1 MKRLLIIGAPFAAAL
16 VLSACG
22 GGSSESTTPAASDGG
37 ATSDTVA
44 VKSIG
49 GLSSVL
55 VASSGKALYASDEEA
70 DGKVRCTGACTSF
83 WQPLTVGSGMPTAP
97 GGAGKLAVTVRPGGA
112 RQATADGKLLYTF
125 SEDTPGTL
133 KGNGFS
139 DDFGGRHF
147 TWHAVTAGGKSAGA
161 AGGSSGNGYGY

>member
-1 MKRLLIIGAPFAAAL
+1 MRRLLGTGAAFGAVLAL
-16 VLSACG
+16 AACG
-22 GGSSESTTPAASDGG
+22 GESSSESTTPAAGSG
-37 ATSDTVA
+37 TVA

-49 GLSSVL
+49 GLSNVL

-83 WQPLTVGSGMPTAP
+83 WKPFTVGSATPTAP
-97 GGAGKLAVTVRPGGA
+97 PDAGRLDVTVRPDGA
-112 RQATADGKLLYTF
+112 RQATANGKLLYTF
-125 SEDTPGTL
+125 AEDKPGTL

-139 DDFGGRHF
+139 DEFGDQHL
-147 TWHAVTAGGKSAGA
+147 TWHAVLAGGRSAGA

>member
-1 MKRLLIIGAPFAAAL
+1 MRRLLGIGAAFGAVL
-16 VLSACG
+16 VLAACG
-22 GGSSESTTPAASDGG
+22 GGSSQSTTPHAG
-37 ATSDTVA
+37 TDTVA

-49 GLSSVL
+49 GLSNVL

-83 WQPLTVGSGMPTAP
+83 WKPLTVGSATPTAP
-97 GGAGKLAVTVRPGGA
+97 PDAGRLDVIVRPDGA

-125 SEDTPGTL
+125 SEDRPGTL

-139 DDFGGRHF
+139 DDFGGQHL
-147 TWHAVTAGGKSAGA
+147 TWHAVMAGGKSAGA
-161 AGGSSGNGYGY
+161 PGRSTGDGYGY

>member
-1 MKRLLIIGAPFAAAL
+1 MRRLLGIGAAFGAVL
-16 VLSACG
+16 VLAACG
-22 GGSSESTTPAASDGG
+22 GGSSGSTTPAAS
-37 ATSDTVA
+37 TDTVA

-49 GLSSVL
+49 GLSNVL
-55 VASSGKALYASDEEA
+55 VAPSGKALYASDEEA

-83 WQPLTVGSGMPTAP
+83 WKPLTIGSGKPTASAD
-97 GGAGKLAVTVRPGGA
+97 AGKLGVTVRPDGA

-125 SEDTPGTL
+125 SEDKPGTL

-139 DDFGGRHF
+139 DDFGGQHL
-147 TWHAVTAGGKSAGA
+147 TWHAVLAGGRGAGT